1 MNFSLAKAA
10 FISASILSLAACTAA
25 TTPLPQGLTA
35 SMATNGAALN
45 RQEALGLLNQYRA
58 ANNLPMFTLDPSL
71 TQLAERAAA
80 KYANDGNTNGALSLV
95 AGESQASALFSAG
108 YDNFADTFSGWR
120 GAARDVKTLSQPNAT
135 RAGLAVKHDANSNF
149 GTHWVLLVS
158 P

>member
-1 MNFSLAKAA
+1 MLSSIAKTAL
-10 FISASILSLAACTAA
+10 ICVSVLGLAACTAA

-45 RQEALGLLNQYRA
+45 
-58 ANNLPMFTLDPSL
+58 
-71 TQLAERAAA
+71 QLAERAAA
-80 KYANDGNTNGALSLV
+80 KYAAEGNTNGALSLV

-135 RAGLAVKHDANSNF
+135 KAGLAVKYDANSNF

>member
-1 MNFSLAKAA
+1 MLSSIAKTAL
-10 FISASILSLAACTAA
+10 ICVSVLGLAACTAA

-45 RQEALGLLNQYRA
+45 RAEALGLLNQYRA
-58 ANNLPMFTLDPSL
+58 ANNLPLFVADPAL
-71 TQLAERAAA
+71 NQLAERAAA
-80 KYANDGNTNGALSLV
+80 KYAAEGNTNGALSLV

-135 RAGLAVKHDANSNF
+135 TAGLAVKYDANSNF